1 MMNRR
6 FTSTTPALVAS
17 LLRAFAGGCAPV
29 AAALPLLAGS
39 VVHAQTTGV
48 ADVTPYVGVISA
60 AEKASMRCGPTSSR
74 YTVLEIKTG
83 TPIIID
89 GEGNGWLRVRYPE
102 NTAAFVRA
110 EDVSVSGDTA
120 TLVRA
125 STLLAANLISGMD
138 GSWQKLLNDPL
149 PANSTLKVLEPVKDP
164 TGPIIAYRV
173 VAPEQARGFIESR
186 QVRKATDAEAAP
198 LRDKLPKPPA
208 TPAGTPATPAT
219 PPTTPQ
225 PAAPAATDP
234 AATPS
239 TPAGTPQGIDLTQP
253 DSNSDTPVTPAAAP
267 GATPAAAPGAA
278 PDGGAGVVA
287 IDQSPSAATTPP
299 AQPEVRVV
307 DTVES
312 LEAKFQSI
320 WRQPLLSAEVDEL
333 ISEFDRAIAA
343 AEPGSVRAA
352 QLGQRRDALQLRA
365 EFRNRQRAREEARAA
380 LDRTKSTLETQ
391 LAELERSRI
400 YTIVGELQP
409 STVYDG
415 KRLPLM
421 YRLVSVG
428 GAGARTLGYVKPD
441 DRFDLDR
448 KVGRVVGVIGESVLD
463 RSLKLNIVTPSRV
476 DMLKPGDGGTMVI
489 DRETPPGPDGS
500 AK

>member
-1 MMNRR
+1 M
-6 FTSTTPALVAS
+6 
-17 LLRAFAGGCAPV
+17 

-219 PPTTPQ
+219 PPHHASARRTR
-225 PAAPAATDP
+225 ATDP

-239 TPAGTPQGIDLTQP
+239 TPARTPQGIDLTQP
-253 DSNSDTPVTPAAAP
+253 DSNTDTPVTPAAAP

-343 AEPGSVRAA
+343 AEPGSSALRS
-352 QLGQRRDALQLRA
+352 LGSGAMLC
-365 EFRNRQRAREEARAA
+365 
-380 LDRTKSTLETQ
+380 SS
-391 LAELERSRI
+391 ERSSATASVPAKKPAQRS
-400 YTIVGELQP
+400 TAPRAP
-409 STVYDG
+409 S
-415 KRLPLM
+415 KHSSRN
-421 YRLVSVG
+421 SS
-428 GAGARTLGYVKPD
+428 AAA
-441 DRFDLDR
+441 
-448 KVGRVVGVIGESVLD
+448 S
-463 RSLKLNIVTPSRV
+463 TPSWANFSPARCTTASV
-476 DMLKPGDGGTMVI
+476 C
-489 DRETPPGPDGS
+489 PDVPAGLGRRRGCTH
-500 AK
+500 ARLRQAR